1 MKSANIFL
9 AFAVAEVQHG
19 TEDWKDKWTQSIGE
33 NRNEVL
39 LINSDNSGPSCRNSL
54 DLNSVYL
61 KLFKVNIVANFMVFS
76 RKQFANFS
84 FFNLKRHNRLY

>member
-9 AFAVAEVQHG
+9 AFAVAEFQHG
-19 TEDWKDKWTQSIGE
+19 TEDWKDKWTQSIDE

-39 LINSDNSGPSCRNSL
+39 LINSGPSCRNSL

-61 KLFKVNIVANFMVFS
+61 KLFEVNIVANFMVFS
-76 RKQFANFS
+76 RKQLANFS
-84 FFNLKRHNRLY
+84 FFYLKRHNRLY